1 LAKDRGAGCAIYLES
16 SMKYLFWLGLLAV
29 IWWVWSK
36 RKAGDSPPAPRQSR
50 VAEKMVSC
58 AHCGVYLPES
68 DSISDGG
75 LAFCSEA
82 HRALGRQAD
91 R

>member
-1 LAKDRGAGCAIYLES
+1 
-16 SMKYLFWLGLLAV
+16 MKYLLWLGLLAV

-36 RKAGDSPPAPRQSR
+36 RKASGDAPQAPRQSP

-75 LAFCSEA
+75 LAYCSEA
-82 HRALGRQAD
+82 HRALGRPAD